1 MARRLGNQLKSYGE
15 IHYTIESDNHPYTE
29 MTAVGRSKNL
39 GERTTKA
46 NQIYNNLLKQYGK
59 DKFVCLFISIH
70 ANAFSNPS
78 ASGYEIFVY
87 KIGNEATKLAKEIL
101 KSGQSILGVGTS
113 IKDRGIKEAN
123 FAVLA
128 NTRMPAILVEH
139 EFYTNI
145 DAVKKLKDNNFR
157 QLCAEHIKVGL
168 LNYLRALE

>member
-1 MARRLGNQLKSYGE
+1 MGKLLKSYGE
-15 IHYTIESDNHPYTE
+15 IYYTIESENHPYTE

-46 NQIYNNLLKQYGK
+46 NKIYNNLLLQHGK
-59 DKFVCLFISIH
+59 DNFICLFISIH

-87 KIGNEATKLAKEIL
+87 KIGNEATKLAKHIHQAS
-101 KSGQSILGVGTS
+101 KDILGVGTS

-128 NTRMPAILVEH
+128 NTRMSAILIEH

-145 DAVKKLKDNNFR
+145 DAVKKLKDNEFR
-157 QLCAEHIKVGL
+157 NKCAGHIKIGL